1 MDKRSFIRLSVA
13 GSAAGIIAPKTV
25 LAAGMD
31 KVLNSQLAG
40 GLYYTSQAF
49 GRWNQGL
56 ADHHLPHL
64 DKEMSGGATKLQ
76 AVTNHP
82 MNPYGHYI
90 IKHQLHDANLVFMQ
104 ERLYDPTKDKP
115 QTVFDLG
122 SYHGVVYVMTM
133 CNIHDVWMN
142 MIEV

>member
-1 MDKRSFIRLSVA
+1 MDKRSFIRFSLA
-13 GSAAGIIAPKTV
+13 GGAAGLVAPSSV

-31 KVLNSQLAG
+31 KVLDSQLAG
-40 GLYYTSQAF
+40 GLYYTAHAF

-56 ADHHLPHL
+56 ADHHLPQL
-64 DKEMSGGATKLQ
+64 EKEMSGGATRLQ
-76 AVTNHP
+76 AVTHHP
-82 MNPYGHYI
+82 MDPYGHYI
-90 IKHQLHDANLVFMQ
+90 IKHQLHDADLRFMQ
-104 ERLYDPTKDKP
+104 ERRYDPTKDKP

-122 SYHGVVYVMTM
+122 SYRGVVYVMTM